1 MAMEINSR
9 ANMTNYQPSPRH
21 HVRNL
26 WPPVGGGLPGGKPVE
41 PALAGNSTP
50 IQQKPSD
57 YYNQSTSYAQS
68 RSVPRPTEM
77 ANANNYNY
85 YYKSSQALSNPTNVV
100 AAPPIEYSQC
110 YSQQP
115 KYLPL
120 QPEAAVNRWCPPPPQ
135 SHLYGLPP
143 SPQPFQTHA
152 SRFNHQDPTTMF
164 NQVKHVHWLF
174 CL

>member
-1 MAMEINSR
+1 MDMEINSKTH
-9 ANMTNYQPSPRH
+9 MTNYQTLPRH

-41 PALAGNSTP
+41 PELAGNSTP
-50 IQQKPSD
+50 MLQKPPD

-85 YYKSSQALSNPTNVV
+85 YYKSSQALSNPTNVI
-100 AAPPIEYSQC
+100 AAPSIDYSHC

-120 QPEAAVNRWCPPPPQ
+120 HSEATANRWCPP
-135 SHLYGLPP
+135 PP
-143 SPQPFQTHA
+143 SPQPFQTQA

-164 NQVKHVHWLF
+164 NQVNHV
-174 CL
+174 